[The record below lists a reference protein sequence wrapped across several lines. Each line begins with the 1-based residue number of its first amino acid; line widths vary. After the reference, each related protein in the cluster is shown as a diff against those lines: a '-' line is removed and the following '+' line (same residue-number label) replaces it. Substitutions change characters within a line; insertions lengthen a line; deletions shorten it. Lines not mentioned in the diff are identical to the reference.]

1 MSDCPNISSQ
11 VRVYSPKLSIKIVLI
26 CSMEK
31 ENIFDETSS
40 NDPKL
45 QKTAVFFTFIILF
58 SAETSPRV
66 LSIN

>member
-1 MSDCPNISSQ
+1 MPDCPNISSQ

-26 CSMEK
+26 FSMEK

-45 QKTAVFFTFIILF
+45 QKIAVFLH
-58 SAETSPRV
+58 
-66 LSIN
+66 LSFCFLQKLPLEY